1 MSEYINSHQKLPV
14 VPSSIDTLRQNY
26 RRALISVGKSPDYHI
41 FDLSSDFINGLKDSK
56 AKRFLLTLKLH
67 FSSLDPKDKQLFVLD
82 ILETGRHYPFWY
94 LEDYTRRAYE
104 ARLRQLIAEVPSC
117 LKRRA

>member
-1 MSEYINSHQKLPV
+1 MSEYI
-14 VPSSIDTLRQNY
+14 SSRRLQDGKTDGTEVLRLRY
-26 RRALISVGKSPDYHI
+26 RNALLSVGKSPDYHI

-56 AKRFLLTLKLH
+56 AKRFLYLLKQH
-67 FSSLDPKDKQLFVLD
+67 FSSLRPKDQQLFVLD

-104 ARLRQLIAEVPSC
+104 ARLKQLIAEVPPC
-117 LKRRA
+117 LKR